1 MQMLQILIRL
11 VLCFYE
17 CVKVKAINDTLSTIV
32 EEIALIYPVLKL

>member
-17 CVKVKAINDTLSTIV
+17 SLTTNTVNDTLSTLID
-32 EEIALIYPVLKL
+32 EISLIYPALKI